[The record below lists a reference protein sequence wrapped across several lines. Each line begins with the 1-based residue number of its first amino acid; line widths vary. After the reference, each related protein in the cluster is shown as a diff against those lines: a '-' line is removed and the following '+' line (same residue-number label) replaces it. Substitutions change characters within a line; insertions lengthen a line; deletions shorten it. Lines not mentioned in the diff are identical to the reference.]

1 MAFFFHTGI
10 NKDNQVPPKTPNE
23 WQSEDLFSDPCSRR
37 ARGRGSS
44 QAERS
49 PRRKSKHRLPAQLS
63 SGSAARG
70 PLARFRPGVPGPLI
84 TQQRTLPTRS
94 GRHRAAALRTAGL
107 PSIRLR
113 LCSLPPSPCPGC
125 HCPQLPFWSADR
137 GNLPLVGRGSWV
149 RPSPTCYYWRPLRAI
164 HPDSVHLYR
173 FSCAARPCPFP

>member
-149 RPSPTCYYWRPLRAI
+149 RPSPTCYYWRP
-164 HPDSVHLYR
+164 VHLYR